1 MPAQK
6 GYRSPPSDGSGD
18 GSRDSRDSR
27 DSRVRVPR
35 DQSSS
40 TQNSKRSQPK
50 PVVIHQQKGEK
61 NDDVGRDKYQD
72 SKKWR

>member
-1 MPAQK
+1 MMPAQK

-27 DSRVRVPR
+27 VPVPR

-40 TQNSKRSQPK
+40 TQASKRSQPK
-50 PVVIHQQKGEK
+50 SVVIHQQKGEK